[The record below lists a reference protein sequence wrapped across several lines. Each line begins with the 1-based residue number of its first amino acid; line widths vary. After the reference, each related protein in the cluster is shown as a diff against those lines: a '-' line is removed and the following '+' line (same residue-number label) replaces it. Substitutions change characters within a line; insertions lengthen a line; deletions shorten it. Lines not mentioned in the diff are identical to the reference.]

1 MPKILQ
7 SAELCVTLQLQ
18 KIKKKM
24 KKFLLIAPLVLFAIV
39 SLTATSCRFAASYHD
54 GDTVAASVFEP
65 EDTSAA
71 AVHRRV
77 AQRSVQTMVKD
88 SVGMYYVG
96 TGSTR
101 QFLQLVSY
109 PSKRDTLVY
118 GKTRHVKVKG
128 SADFNN
134 VVRVRFYVLNGKD
147 SLVSYVEQVDFLKVK
162 E

>member
-1 MPKILQ
+1 
-7 SAELCVTLQLQ
+7 
-18 KIKKKM
+18 M
-24 KKFLLIAPLVLFAIV
+24 KKLMLVLPALLLAAV
-39 SLTATSCRFAASYHD
+39 LGMTTSCRFARQYHD

-71 AVHRRV
+71 AVRKRDTLQK
-77 AQRSVQTMVKD
+77 AQAALVD

-109 PSKRDTLVY
+109 PSRRDTLVY
-118 GKTRHVKVKG
+118 GKTRHVRVKG

-134 VVRVRFYVLNGKD
+134 VVRVKFYLLNGKD
-147 SLVSYVEQVDFLKVK
+147 SLVSEVEQVVAD
-162 E
+162 